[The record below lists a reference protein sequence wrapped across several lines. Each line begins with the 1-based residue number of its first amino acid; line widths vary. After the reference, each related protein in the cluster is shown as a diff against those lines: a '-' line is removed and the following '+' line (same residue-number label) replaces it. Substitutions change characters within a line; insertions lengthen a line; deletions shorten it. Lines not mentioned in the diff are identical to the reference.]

1 MAARQEA
8 MAKVGVFVGSVYGGA
23 EDVAQEVVGQLIAK
37 GHAAQLFL
45 DPQIE
50 DFLEYQNDVAL
61 VITSTTGQGEIPDN
75 LLPLY
80 LALNEQF
87 PLLPGLAYG
96 VISMGDSSYGEE
108 RYCGA
113 GRQFDELL
121 AQLQAKS
128 VNERL
133 DIDACVNFDA
143 LEVAIPWLTQFV
155 QRITE

>member
-1 MAARQEA
+1 M

-23 EDVAQEVVGQLIAK
+23 EEVAQEVVEQLVAK
-37 GHAAQLFL
+37 GHVAQLYFEPQL
-45 DPQIE
+45 D
-50 DFLEYQNDVAL
+50 DFLEYQNDAAL

-80 LALNEQF
+80 LSLNEQF
-87 PLLPGLAYG
+87 PLMPGLKYG

-121 AQLQAKS
+121 SQLQAKP
-128 VNERL
+128 VTERL

-143 LEVAIPWLTQFV
+143 LEVAIPWLVRFIKQV
-155 QRITE
+155 A

>member
-1 MAARQEA
+1 MVARPEV

-23 EDVAQEVVGQLIAK
+23 EDVAQEVVELLIVR
-37 GHAAQLFL
+37 GHMAQLFL
-45 DPQIE
+45 EPQIE
-50 DFLEYQNDVAL
+50 DFLDYQNDAAL

-87 PLLPGLAYG
+87 PLLPKLEYG

-121 AQLQAKS
+121 AQLQAQP

-133 DIDACVNFDA
+133 DIDACVHFDA
-143 LEVAIPWLTQFV
+143 LEVAMPWLKQFIERV
-155 QRITE
+155 A